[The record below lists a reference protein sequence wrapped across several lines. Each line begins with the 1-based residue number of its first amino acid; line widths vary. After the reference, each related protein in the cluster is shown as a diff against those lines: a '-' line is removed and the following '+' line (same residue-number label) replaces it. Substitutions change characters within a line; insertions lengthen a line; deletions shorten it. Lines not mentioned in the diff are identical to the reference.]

1 MICGLEWI
9 GGARKTKGGVEAY
22 FNIVAVFVNL
32 VLSLI

>member
-1 MICGLEWI
+1 MG
-9 GGARKTKGGVEAY
+9 GGARKTKGGVGAY